1 MAALLA
7 NSLLDLANAPEVF
20 VICLG
25 LKQKAEGLCTQ
36 VLLAISDGQ

>member
-1 MAALLA
+1 MAAFQA
-7 NSLLDLANAPEVF
+7 NSLLDLADALEVF

-25 LKQKAEGLCTQ
+25 LKQKAEGLSTQ